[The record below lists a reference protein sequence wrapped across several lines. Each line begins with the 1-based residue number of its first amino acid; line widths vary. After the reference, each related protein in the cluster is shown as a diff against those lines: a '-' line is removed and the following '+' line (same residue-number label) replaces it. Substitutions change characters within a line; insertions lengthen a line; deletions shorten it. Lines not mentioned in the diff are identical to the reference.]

1 MDGITALIAGEG
13 SLPVAIASRLTDR
26 GEPPVVYSLRE
37 SVGALSRYA
46 LEIVKLSKPDLGFA
60 VGDLKKRGVKNIIMA
75 GTVSKTLAF
84 KPSLFDLTT
93 QKFLAGLIF
102 RDDHS
107 LLGAIVDFLEKE
119 GFCVLSYKDIISDL
133 LAAKGLI
140 AGRELTKDEA
150 NDIEYGRSI
159 CKVLVPLS
167 FGQTIVVNKRAVIA
181 VEAME
186 GTDATLLRAGSLCR
200 GGVVVKMMRQD
211 QDERFDIP
219 TVGPATLENMAQ
231 AGLTCLAL
239 HAGWTLIMEL
249 PKFRELA
256 EKEKI
261 AVVGVDPCRSF

>member
-1 MDGITALIAGEG
+1 MEGITALIAGEG
-13 SLPVAIASRLTDR
+13 SLPVAIASRLTDI
-26 GEPPVVYSLRE
+26 GTPPVVYSLRE
-37 SVGALSRYA
+37 SVGPLSRYS
-46 LEIVKLSKPDLGFA
+46 LDIVKLSKPDMGFA
-60 VGDLKKRGVKNIIMA
+60 IGDMKKRGVANIIMA

-93 QKFLAGLIF
+93 QKFLAGLMF

-107 LLGAIVDFLEKE
+107 LLGAIVDFLEKQ
-119 GFCVLSYKDIISDL
+119 GFRVLSYKDIIADL
-133 LAAKGLI
+133 LAPAGQI
-140 AGRELTKDEA
+140 AGRAPTKEERA
-150 NDIEYGRSI
+150 DIDYGRSI

-200 GGVVVKMMRQD
+200 GGTVVKMMRRD

-231 AGLTCLAL
+231 AKLTCLAL
-239 HAGWTLIMEL
+239 HAGWTLIME
-249 PKFRELA
+249 PQKFSEIA
-256 EKEKI
+256 AKYNI
-261 AVVGVDPCRSF
+261 AVAGIDPCQSF